1 MRDYS
6 DNAENLK
13 YELKS
18 LKAKYLEIEEGQKC
32 EECYDSIFDQE
43 FYVFPCLHCFHRV
56 HNGRKPLLT
65 LDIVLPD

>member
-1 MRDYS
+1 MIDYS
-6 DNAENLK
+6 NNAENLK

-18 LKAKYLEIEEGQKC
+18 LKAKYLEIDENKKC

-56 HNGRKPLLT
+56 PPLPPQIT
-65 LDIVLPD
+65 YHSPRHA

>member
-1 MRDYS
+1 MKDYS

-18 LKAKYLEIEEGQKC
+18 LKAKYLEIDKNQEC
-32 EECYDSIFDQE
+32 EECYESIFDSE

-56 HNGRKPLLT
+56 I
-65 LDIVLPD
+65 DCYCCDLPSNA